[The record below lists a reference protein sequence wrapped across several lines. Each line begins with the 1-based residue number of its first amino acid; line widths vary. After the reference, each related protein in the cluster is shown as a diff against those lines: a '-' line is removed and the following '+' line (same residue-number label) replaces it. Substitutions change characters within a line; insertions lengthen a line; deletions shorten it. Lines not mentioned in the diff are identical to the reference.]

1 MLEGE
6 CPSCDLFSRIIPGT
20 TRVRAQ
26 PLGSSQADRCN
37 VLSKVF
43 NRDGNFSELKIE
55 RISTQAYTHVA
66 CDPRCITIL
75 GPLDDSDDDDDD
87 DPPPDD
93 DDDNNNNNGGG
104 GGGESNYSGQRGE
117 EAEGDDNVDEGGNG
131 SENEGGSGNEDG
143 SINRD
148 GGGANEGGEDASEST
163 LSFYMWV

>member
-26 PLGSSQADRCN
+26 PLGSSRADRCN

-75 GPLDDSDDDDDD
+75 GRLDDSDDDDDD
-87 DPPPDD
+87 PPPND
-93 DDDNNNNNGGG
+93 DDDNNNGGGGG
-104 GGGESNYSGQRGE
+104 GGGESNYNGQSGE
-117 EAEGDDNVDEGGNG
+117 EAEEDDNVDEGGNG
-131 SENEGGSGNEDG
+131 SDNEGGNGSENEDG
-143 SINRD
+143 SI
-148 GGGANEGGEDASEST
+148 GGASEGGEDASEST
-163 LSFYMWV
+163 ISFCMWV

>member
-26 PLGSSQADRCN
+26 PLGSSRADKCN

-75 GPLDDSDDDDDD
+75 GRLDDSDDEDDD
-87 DPPPDD
+87 DPPSNDD
-93 DDDNNNNNGGG
+93 DDNNNGGG
-104 GGGESNYSGQRGE
+104 GGGESDYNGQSGE
-117 EAEGDDNVDEGGNG
+117 EAEGGDNDDEGGNV
-131 SENEGGSGNEDG
+131 SENERGSDNEDG

-163 LSFYMWV
+163 ISFCMWI